1 MTYLYWHYLY
11 APRKLF
17 FVWHNFLQFVGHF
30 FSLKELAANIFAPWK
45 RLTLEKDRGFDLER
59 YLNVLS
65 FNFVSRLMGTFS
77 RLILIILGLVS
88 LVIIAALFLPAW
100 VLWFFLPGLT
110 YPLFLSLKKELPPAD
125 WQAGKE
131 VTGQKIL
138 KEFAATKI
146 GLFFQNRLS
155 LDLSVFLSSV
165 SSDLFTFSLNTTEKS
180 FAGPVTFLAEN
191 WPAFNLYLKE
201 HSLNTDDVQK
211 VLNWFAELEN
221 QKLKKSRFWS
231 LENLLS
237 IKPLGRDL
245 IYGYTVNL
253 DKFSSDLTAPL
264 PYSHHLVG
272 REKEAKMMEQVLARS
287 SQNNV
292 LLIGE
297 PGVGRT
303 TIILNFARL
312 VSLGKIH
319 PSLSRKRV
327 LELNLTSV
335 LATGKTNQEI
345 KGNLEK
351 ILKEAAEAGNII
363 LVIKRIDLYLA
374 GSTTGERI
382 NLADV
387 ILNSAAGNNLQII
400 GTTTPTDYQKYLYPN
415 PEIAKYFEKV
425 EVAPPTQEEAYQIIQ
440 KVAPVFEQR
449 TNTYITYQAIDEA
462 IKKSEQYLIDLPFP
476 EKAIDLLDEVCV
488 GVSQTKRR
496 LVLKEDVD
504 QHLSEKTKI
513 PVGEISQEESTKLAN
528 LEKILHQRI
537 IAQDEAIEQ
546 IAKAMRR
553 ARTGISAKNRP
564 VGSFLFLGP
573 TGVGKTETAKT
584 LAQAY
589 FGSDERMIRLDMAEF
604 QTGDALERAIGSASN
619 KEPGQLANAIREKPF
634 SLLLV
639 DEMEKADRKVLNLF
653 LTILD
658 EGYFTDAFGKKVD
671 CRNLIIIAT
680 SNAGAEFIR
689 NVLANRKKSIKT
701 DFSGQVTEYILK
713 ERIFSPE
720 FINRFDGVI
729 VFRPL
734 TPENLEKIAELMLKS
749 LNQRLSLKGF
759 SLKITP
765 ELIKKVA
772 DQGYEPEFGARP
784 MKRLIQDKIEDQIAQ
799 KLLKEEIIKGEE
811 IEVQI

>member
-1 MTYLYWHYLY
+1 
-11 APRKLF
+11 
-17 FVWHNFLQFVGHF
+17 
-30 FSLKELAANIFAPWK
+30 
-45 RLTLEKDRGFDLER
+45 
-59 YLNVLS
+59 
-65 FNFVSRLMGTFS
+65 
-77 RLILIILGLVS
+77 
-88 LVIIAALFLPAW
+88 
-100 VLWFFLPGLT
+100 
-110 YPLFLSLKKELPPAD
+110 
-125 WQAGKE
+125 
-131 VTGQKIL
+131 
-138 KEFAATKI
+138 
-146 GLFFQNRLS
+146 
-155 LDLSVFLSSV
+155 LSVFLSSV